1 MKNNFNHYEYLSFLY
16 VFRVKS
22 PTCGTEYIKIGKT
35 TKSLLERFAAHS
47 TGSPYVLNIHRTF
60 RFKEKIT
67 AALHENELHKKMRDY
82 LVKGEWFIYNEES
95 IICLNK
101 SLFNIKEN
109 HYDVRK
115 DLLPLTRIIPNID
128 YGVNELP
135 FTVTLKEIKDELA
148 IKNK

>member
-35 TKSLLERFAAHS
+35 SKSLLERFAAHS

-67 AALHENELHKKMRDY
+67 AALYENELHKEMRQF
-82 LVKGEWFIYNEES
+82 LIKGEWFIYNEES
-95 IICLNK
+95 SIYLNECLFK
-101 SLFNIKEN
+101 IKEH
-109 HYDVRK
+109 HYDVRN

-128 YGVNELP
+128 YGVNEVP
-135 FTVTLKEIKDELA
+135 FSTTIKEIKNGLD
-148 IKNK
+148 I